1 MPRKCPTGFICTDG
15 TTVTLVIVLVA
26 AAVIAAMYMSKMGPQ
41 MGSQKPHV
49 IVVKQESRDPP
60 VPMFPEPVR
69 RLGFPDFISRRSFGP
84 IVQVGILTAEGGSAN
99 SAAPDRTIL
108 PLFGRELDA
117 RRGRWNYYTRT
128 DGTNPVQVP
137 VRVANRVCDDD
148 TNGCNE
154 VYSGDTVHVP
164 VLGRSFT
171 TTIYRSSF

>member
-1 MPRKCPTGFICTDG
+1 MA
-15 TTVTLVIVLVA
+15 LVVVLVA
-26 AAVIAAMYMSKMGPQ
+26 GAVIAALYMMRPQ
-41 MGSQKPHV
+41 TQTQQPV
-49 IVVKQESRDPP
+49 IVLKQEARREYQPP
-60 VPMFPEPVR
+60 MYPEPIR
-69 RLGFPDFISRRSFGP
+69 RMGIPDFVGRRTLAP

-108 PLFGRELDA
+108 PLFGRELDS

-171 TTIYRSSF
+171 TTIYRTSF

>member
-1 MPRKCPTGFICTDG
+1 MA
-15 TTVTLVIVLVA
+15 LVVVLLAV
-26 AAVIAAMYMSKMGPQ
+26 VIAAMYVMRPQ
-41 MGSQKPHV
+41 TQAQAQQPI
-49 IVVKQESRDPP
+49 IVVKEAQREYQPQP
-60 VPMFPEPVR
+60 PMFPEPIR
-69 RLGFPDFISRRSFGP
+69 RLAPGFVGRNP

-108 PLFGRELDA
+108 PLFGRELDS
-117 RRGRWNYYTRT
+117 RRSRWNYYTRT

>member
-1 MPRKCPTGFICTDG
+1 MAI
-15 TTVTLVIVLVA
+15 VVVLVA
-26 AAVIAAMYMSKMGPQ
+26 GAVIAAMYMSTIRPQ
-41 MGSQKPHV
+41 TQTQTQPV
-49 IVVKQESRDPP
+49 IVLKQEAQREYQPP
-60 VPMFPEPVR
+60 MYPEPIR
-69 RLGFPDFISRRSFGP
+69 RLGIPDFVGRRTLGP

-108 PLFGRELDA
+108 PLFGRELDS
-117 RRGRWNYYTRT
+117 RRSRWNYYTRT

-171 TTIYRSSF
+171 TTIYRTSF

>member
-26 AAVIAAMYMSKMGPQ
+26 AAVIAAMYMSKMG
-41 MGSQKPHV
+41 SQKPHV
-49 IVVKQESRDPP
+49 IVVKQESRDMPP
-60 VPMFPEPVR
+60 VPGMFPEPVR
-69 RLGFPDFISRRSFGP
+69 RLGFPDFVSRRSFGP

>member
-1 MPRKCPTGFICTDG
+1 MAI
-15 TTVTLVIVLVA
+15 VVVLVA
-26 AAVIAAMYMSKMGPQ
+26 GAVIAAMYMSTIRPQ
-41 MGSQKPHV
+41 TQAQPV
-49 IVVKQESRDPP
+49 IVLKQEAQREYQPQP
-60 VPMFPEPVR
+60 QPQPMFPEPIR
-69 RLGFPDFISRRSFGP
+69 RLGIPDFVGRQALGP

-108 PLFGRELDA
+108 PLFGRELDS
-117 RRGRWNYYTRT
+117 RRSRWNYYTRT

-171 TTIYRSSF
+171 TTIYRTSF

>member
-1 MPRKCPTGFICTDG
+1 
-15 TTVTLVIVLVA
+15 
-26 AAVIAAMYMSKMGPQ
+26 MYMSK

-49 IVVKQESRDPP
+49 IVVKQESRDMPP
-60 VPMFPEPVR
+60 VPGMFPEPVR
-69 RLGFPDFISRRSFGP
+69 RLGFPDFVSRRSFGP

>member
-1 MPRKCPTGFICTDG
+1 MA
-15 TTVTLVIVLVA
+15 LVVVLVA
-26 AAVIAAMYMSKMGPQ
+26 AAVIAAMYTLRPQ
-41 MGSQKPHV
+41 TQTQAQKQQPI
-49 IVVKQESRDPP
+49 IVVKQEAQREYQP
-60 VPMFPEPVR
+60 PMFPEPIR
-69 RLGFPDFISRRSFGP
+69 RLGIPDFVGRQALGP

-108 PLFGRELDA
+108 PLFGRELDS
-117 RRGRWNYYTRT
+117 RRSRWNYYTRT

-171 TTIYRSSF
+171 STIYRTSF